1 MPPPERPFFHGRK
14 MARIIAKGS
23 LKPYAQKA
31 FERFFRLP
39 ETRSGSLKI
48 HASSFCQRSIAA
60 KAAQSSLKTAAA

>member
-1 MPPPERPFFHGRK
+1 MPPPERPLCRGRK

-39 ETRSGSLKI
+39 ETHS
-48 HASSFCQRSIAA
+48 AA
-60 KAAQSSLKTAAA
+60 

>member
-1 MPPPERPFFHGRK
+1 MPPPDCPLCRGRK

-39 ETRSGSLKI
+39 ETHSAACKVFWDG
-48 HASSFCQRSIAA
+48 IAA

>member
-1 MPPPERPFFHGRK
+1 MRFQAACVKRAAHQMPPPDCPLCRGRK

-39 ETRSGSLKI
+39 ETHS
-48 HASSFCQRSIAA
+48 AA
-60 KAAQSSLKTAAA
+60 